1 MSKIERKDKLIKKN
15 NIKLTLDIYDKNDQ
29 EL

>member
-15 NIKLTLDIYDKNDQ
+15 NIKLTLDICDKNDQ

>member
-1 MSKIERKDKLIKKN
+1 MSKIERKDKLRKKN